1 MTHSDDDQGE
11 RFITTG
17 WDRHG
22 IAALEAT
29 GANARSALESGLR
42 AVLTLANSPVLATGE
57 STRSAPIHG
66 EGDDLAEL
74 FVDMAED
81 LLGQIEHFGSG
92 LDDVVVDGVVRKE
105 KGGYSGWGYA
115 TGTLEVAPP
124 GDVPRLLSVP
134 TVIEEGVRVIIHAR
148 LHRMCT

>member
-1 MTHSDDDQGE
+1 MTGPDDDRRE
-11 RFITTG
+11 RFITTA
-17 WDRHG
+17 WDQHG

-42 AVLTLANSPVLATGE
+42 AVLTLAVAPVPATGDAA
-57 STRSAPIHG
+57 RSAPIHG

-92 LDDVVVDGVVRKE
+92 LNDVAVDGVLRTE
-105 KGGYSGWGYA
+105 RGGYSGWGYA
-115 TGTLEVAPP
+115 SGTLEVGSP

-134 TVIEEGVRVIIHAR
+134 TVIEEGTRVVIRAR
-148 LHRMCT
+148 LRRTCK